1 MQADDGIPGVLTAA
15 AQICGGEDGTVRQNF
30 QTRISAVPV
39 AEMGIGDMVKQ
50 FQHPLARRLIF
61 EILPAADPTAEVAVT
76 WGGFIHAAEC
86 GDDPAVRQIA
96 GDMAVTFERQRQR
109 QRSTPAS
116 AMIVGKDH
124 HGVHFPVVC
133 PHQAGP
139 AGTVGGGE
147 NPRFTEVCSL
157 QVGDDFRLA
166 PASAAVTGEGTD
178 DQILFPVSGS
188 GSGIGERN
196 ERMIR
201 HLETGGS
208 MSTA

>member
-1 MQADDGIPGVLTAA
+1 
-15 AQICGGEDGTVRQNF
+15 
-30 QTRISAVPV
+30 
-39 AEMGIGDMVKQ
+39 MVKQ

-109 QRSTPAS
+109 QWSTPAS
-116 AMIVGKDH
+116 AVI
-124 HGVHFPVVC
+124 
-133 PHQAGP
+133 
-139 AGTVGGGE
+139 GGE
-147 NPRFTEVCSL
+147 
-157 QVGDDFRLA
+157 GA
-166 PASAAVTGEGTD
+166 D
-178 DQILFPVSGS
+178 DQVPILLFRGR
-188 GSGIGERN
+188 SGIGERN